1 MTTHYLFEITLKVIQ
16 VVAWLVAFFWIYQAF
31 GVLRGLP
38 RVPDLLQLP
47 NPPIDPAAPSLTVI
61 VPACNEAND
70 IAACLESLLAQDYPN
85 LEILAVNDR
94 STDQTGAIMDALAA
108 QHPRRLRVLH
118 VTDLPAGWLGKT
130 HAMALAA
137 RHTAADL
144 LLFTDADVLFAPD
157 ALRRSVAY
165 LTASR
170 GDHLVTMP
178 TLIIRRWDEAAVL
191 GFLQLSALLAARPWR
206 VPDPTSQRDAI
217 GVGAFNLLKRSAYLQ
232 VGGFEALRMEV
243 VEDLAL
249 ARRLKRAGLAPRL
262 AFGRNLVN
270 VHWASGALGL
280 VRVMTKNVFS
290 ALNFSIISVLI
301 ACGGLLVC
309 SVLPFT
315 GIFLPHLR
323 LPALIVLLAIV
334 PQYRI
339 LGRQSGISA
348 WNALLMPFGAFLLV
362 IVLLRSMVTTLAQG
376 GIVWRGTFYPLAEL
390 RKNAASLK

>member
-1 MTTHYLFEITLKVIQ
+1 MTTHHLFEVLQ
-16 VVAWLVAFFWIYQAF
+16 VVAWLVAFFWVYQAL

-47 NPPIDPAAPSLTVI
+47 DPPIDPATPSITVI
-61 VPACNEAND
+61 VPACNEAKD
-70 IAACLESLLAQDYPN
+70 IAACLESLLQQDYPN
-85 LEILAVNDR
+85 LDILAVNDR
-94 STDQTGAIMDALAA
+94 STDQTGAIMDTLAA
-108 QHPRRLRVLH
+108 QYPRRLRVLH
-118 VTDLPAGWLGKT
+118 VTELPAGWLGKT

-137 RHTAADL
+137 RHTAADF
-144 LLFTDADVLFAPD
+144 LLFTDADVLFAPS
-157 ALRRSVAY
+157 ALRRSLAY

-191 GFLQLSALLAARPWR
+191 GFLQLSGLLAARPWR
-206 VPDPTSQRDAI
+206 VADPTSQRDAI
-217 GVGAFNLLKRSAYLQ
+217 GVGAFNLVKRSAYLQ

-249 ARRLKRAGLAPRL
+249 ARRIKRAGLAPRI
-262 AFGRNLVN
+262 AFARNLVN

-290 ALNFSIISVLI
+290 ALSFSVVSVLI

-315 GIFLPHLR
+315 GLFLPHLR
-323 LPALIVLLAIV
+323 LPALIVLFAVFL
-334 PQYRI
+334 QYRT
-339 LGRQSGISA
+339 LGRHSGISA

-362 IVLLRSMVTTLAQG
+362 VVVLRSMATTLSQG
-376 GIVWRGTFYPLAEL
+376 GILWRGTFYPLAEL
-390 RKNAASLK
+390 RRNAASLK

>member
-1 MTTHYLFEITLKVIQ
+1 MTTHYLFEVLQ
-16 VVAWLVAFFWIYQAF
+16 AVAWLVASFWVCQAC

-61 VPACNEAND
+61 VPACNEAKD
-70 IAACLESLLAQDYPN
+70 IAACLESLLQQDYPN
-85 LEILAVNDR
+85 LDILAVNDR
-94 STDQTGAIMDALAA
+94 STDHTGAIMDALAA
-108 QHPRRLRVLH
+108 QYPHRLRVLH
-118 VTDLPAGWLGKT
+118 IPELPAGWLGKT

-137 RHTAADL
+137 RHTAADF

-157 ALRRSVAY
+157 ALRRSVSY

-191 GFLQLSALLAARPWR
+191 GFLQLSGLLAARPWR
-206 VPDPTSQRDAI
+206 VADPTSQRDAI
-217 GVGAFNLLKRSAYLQ
+217 GVGAFNLVKRSAYLQ

-249 ARRLKRAGLAPRL
+249 ARRIKRAGLAPRL
-262 AFGRNLVN
+262 AFARNLVN

-290 ALNFSIISVLI
+290 ALSFSVVSVLI

-315 GIFLPHLR
+315 GLFLPHLR
-323 LPALIVLLAIV
+323 FPALIVLLAV
-334 PQYRI
+334 VLQYRA
-339 LGRQSGISA
+339 LGRHSGISA
-348 WNALLMPFGAFLLV
+348 WNAFLMPFGAFLLV
-362 IVLLRSMVTTLAQG
+362 IVVLRSMTTTLSQG
-376 GIVWRGTFYPLAEL
+376 GILWRGTFYPLAEL
-390 RKNAASLK
+390 RRNAASLK

>member
-1 MTTHYLFEITLKVIQ
+1 MTTHYLFEVLQ
-16 VVAWLVAFFWIYQAF
+16 AVAWLVASFWVCQAC

-61 VPACNEAND
+61 VPACNEAKD
-70 IAACLESLLAQDYPN
+70 IAACLESLLQQDYPN
-85 LEILAVNDR
+85 LDILAVNDR
-94 STDQTGAIMDALAA
+94 STDHTGAIMDALAA
-108 QHPRRLRVLH
+108 QYPHRLRVLH
-118 VTDLPAGWLGKT
+118 ITELPAGWLGKT

-137 RHTAADL
+137 RHTAADF

-157 ALRRSVAY
+157 ALRRSVSY

-191 GFLQLSALLAARPWR
+191 GFLQLSGLLAARPWR
-206 VPDPTSQRDAI
+206 VADPTSQRDAI
-217 GVGAFNLLKRSAYLQ
+217 GVGAFNLVKRSAYLQ

-249 ARRLKRAGLAPRL
+249 ARRIKRAGLAPRL
-262 AFGRNLVN
+262 AFARNLVN

-290 ALNFSIISVLI
+290 ALSFSVVSVLI

-315 GIFLPHLR
+315 GLFLPHLR
-323 LPALIVLLAIV
+323 FPALIVLLAV
-334 PQYRI
+334 VLQYRA
-339 LGRQSGISA
+339 LGRHSGISA
-348 WNALLMPFGAFLLV
+348 WNAFLMPFGAFLLV
-362 IVLLRSMVTTLAQG
+362 IVVLRSMATTLSQG
-376 GIVWRGTFYPLAEL
+376 GILWRGTFYPLAEL
-390 RKNAASLK
+390 RRNATSLK

>member
-1 MTTHYLFEITLKVIQ
+1 MTTHYLFEVLQ
-16 VVAWLVAFFWIYQAF
+16 AVAWLVASFWVCQAC

-61 VPACNEAND
+61 VPACNEAKD
-70 IAACLESLLAQDYPN
+70 IAACLESLLQQDYPN
-85 LEILAVNDR
+85 LDILAVNDR
-94 STDQTGAIMDALAA
+94 STDHTGAIMDALAA
-108 QHPRRLRVLH
+108 QYPRRLRVLH
-118 VTDLPAGWLGKT
+118 ITELPAAWLGKT

-137 RHTAADL
+137 RHTAADF

-157 ALRRSVAY
+157 ALRRSVSY

-191 GFLQLSALLAARPWR
+191 GFLQLSGLLAARPWR
-206 VPDPTSQRDAI
+206 VADPTSQRDAI
-217 GVGAFNLLKRSAYLQ
+217 GVGAFNLVKRSAYLQ

-249 ARRLKRAGLAPRL
+249 ARRIKHAGLAPRL
-262 AFGRNLVN
+262 AFARNLVN

-290 ALNFSIISVLI
+290 ALSFSVVSVLI

-315 GIFLPHLR
+315 GLFLPHLR
-323 LPALIVLLAIV
+323 FPALIVLLAV
-334 PQYRI
+334 VLQYRA
-339 LGRQSGISA
+339 LGRHSGISA
-348 WNALLMPFGAFLLV
+348 WNAFLMPFGAFLLV
-362 IVLLRSMVTTLAQG
+362 IVVLRSMTTTLSQG
-376 GIVWRGTFYPLAEL
+376 GILWRGTFYPLAEL
-390 RKNAASLK
+390 RRNAASLK